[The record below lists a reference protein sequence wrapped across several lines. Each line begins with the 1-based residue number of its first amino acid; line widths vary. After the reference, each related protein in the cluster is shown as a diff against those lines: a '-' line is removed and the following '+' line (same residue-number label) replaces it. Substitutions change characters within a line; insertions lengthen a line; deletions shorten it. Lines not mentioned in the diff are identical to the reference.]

1 MHRDDDVGDV
11 DVSDV
16 DDDVDEDGESRT
28 GDQTWKNN
36 VQFLFDFVK
45 KWMNH
50 LERCRQL
57 FIRERFLFVLLS
69 KVFFC
74 FQEDDAA
81 LLVSQLS
88 FGIRK

>member
-1 MHRDDDVGDV
+1 
-11 DVSDV
+11 
-16 DDDVDEDGESRT
+16 
-28 GDQTWKNN
+28 
-36 VQFLFDFVK
+36 
-45 KWMNH
+45 MNH